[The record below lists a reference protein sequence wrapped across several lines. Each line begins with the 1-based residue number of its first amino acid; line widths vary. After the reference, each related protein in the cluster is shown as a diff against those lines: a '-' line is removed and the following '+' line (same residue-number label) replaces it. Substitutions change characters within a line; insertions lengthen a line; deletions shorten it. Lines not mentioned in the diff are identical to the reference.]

1 MIIVVEGIS
10 AAGKTTYSRRFGE
23 PFCVSEFEAEGA
35 IPGMQDAPR
44 VHAVY
49 WLQHN
54 IRRFRAALAIEAE
67 RGFAICDTEPF
78 KSHFDWCMARAGF
91 KSMEVFNEAMP
102 LARAAIA
109 AGEIGFADRYL
120 VKHIEPDVARAQKE
134 GDKTRS
140 RRRWDMHLALQP
152 HLIAWFEALAEVIPE
167 RVQFYWP
174 EPEELQREMNSK
186 TPEEIPRR
194 FDVSILDDLL
204 DRLPN

>member
-44 VHAVY
+44 VHAEY

-120 VKHIEPDVARAQKE
+120 VKHIEPDVARA
-134 GDKTRS
+134 
-140 RRRWDMHLALQP
+140 LAGVTP
-152 HLIAWFEALAEVIPE
+152 D
-167 RVQFYWP
+167 RVQFQWP
-174 EPEELQREMNSK
+174 EPEDVLRDIQSR
-186 TPEEIPRR
+186 TPEENPRR

>member
-44 VHAVY
+44 VHAEY

-67 RGFAICDTEPF
+67 RGFSICDTEPF

-152 HLIAWFEALAEVIPE
+152 HLIAWFEALAGVIPD
-167 RVQFYWP
+167 RVQFQWP
-174 EPEELQREMNSK
+174 EPEDVLRDIQSR
-186 TPEEIPRR
+186 TPEENPRR

>member
-44 VHAVY
+44 VHAEY

-78 KSHFDWCMARAGF
+78 KSHFDWCMVRAGF
-91 KSMEVFNEAMP
+91 KSMEVFHEAMP

-120 VKHIEPDVARAQKE
+120 VKHIEPDVACAQKE

-152 HLIAWFEALAEVIPE
+152 HLIAWFEALAGVIPD
-167 RVQFYWP
+167 RVQFQWP
-174 EPEELQREMNSK
+174 EPEDVLRDIQSR
-186 TPEEIPRR
+186 TPEENPRR

>member
-23 PFCVSEFEAEGA
+23 PFCVLEFEAEGG

-44 VHAVY
+44 VRAEY

-78 KSHFDWCMARAGF
+78 KSHSDWCMARAGF
-91 KSMEVFNEAMP
+91 KSMEVFHEAMP

-152 HLIAWFEALAEVIPE
+152 HLIAWFEALAGVIPD
-167 RVQFYWP
+167 RVQFQWP
-174 EPEELQREMNSK
+174 EPEDVLRAFQSR
-186 TPEEIPRR
+186 TPEENPRR